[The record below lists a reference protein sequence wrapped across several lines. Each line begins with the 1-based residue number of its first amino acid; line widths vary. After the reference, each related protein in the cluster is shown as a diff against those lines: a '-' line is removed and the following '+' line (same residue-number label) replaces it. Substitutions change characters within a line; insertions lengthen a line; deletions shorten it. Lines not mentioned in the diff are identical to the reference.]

1 MKLLIHSA
9 ILVAAMSACVWVAV
23 FHPPLW
29 QPTSAH
35 DTLPRGANM
44 AVFIF
49 FLALILRGGF
59 RWSVIELMISLLWA
73 PFVAFLVINHFV
85 GMTWSENIAS
95 FNLREL
101 LRMSVFIGAPWLL
114 GVLSGSLVL
123 KGRDRFSRS

>member
-29 QPTSAH
+29 QPTSAR
-35 DTLPRGANM
+35 DTLPREANM

-59 RWSVIELMISLLWA
+59 RWSVIELMISLLWS
-73 PFVAFLVINHFV
+73 PFVFGNQSLRC
-85 GMTWSENIAS
+85 MTWSENIAS
-95 FNLREL
+95 FNLRVL
-101 LRMSVFIGAPWLL
+101 LTMSVFTGAPWLL

>member
-1 MKLLIHSA
+1 
-9 ILVAAMSACVWVAV
+9 
-23 FHPPLW
+23 
-29 QPTSAH
+29 
-35 DTLPRGANM
+35 M

-73 PFVAFLVINHFV
+73 PFVAFLVIIHFV

>member
-1 MKLLIHSA
+1 
-9 ILVAAMSACVWVAV
+9 
-23 FHPPLW
+23 
-29 QPTSAH
+29 
-35 DTLPRGANM
+35 M

-95 FNLREL
+95 FNLRVL
-101 LRMSVFIGAPWLL
+101 LKMSVFLAAPWLL

-123 KGRDRFSRS
+123 KGRDKLS

>member
-29 QPTSAH
+29 QPTSTR

-59 RWSVIELMISLLWA
+59 RWSVIELMISLLWS

-95 FNLREL
+95 FNLRVL
-101 LRMSVFIGAPWLL
+101 LKMSVFLAAPWLL

-123 KGRDRFSRS
+123 KGRDKFS